1 MVIAR
6 RLRGGLWRDKEVR
19 LGGRKLRRGFMVE
32 GNFKK
37 DMGELRLEKML
48 LFRNSGS
55 GSAAEARIGHNIQ
68 KLD

>member
-1 MVIAR
+1 
-6 RLRGGLWRDKEVR
+6 
-19 LGGRKLRRGFMVE
+19 MVE